1 MFETGYRHAYLRGM
15 GYFRVFLLYWR
26 FSICS
31 HFNHTGHPRA
41 ASRHCEARNKKEE
54 AINVGA
60 IGMNRVPSHMDGKYF
75 LNERATFWITI
86 ILKYG
91 LNQV

>member
-1 MFETGYRHAYLRGM
+1 MLGTGYLHAYLRGM
-15 GYFRVFLLYWR
+15 RGLCVFLLNWR

-31 HFNHTGHPRA
+31 HFNHTSNPRA
-41 ASRHCEARNKKEE
+41 ANRNCVARKKPEE
-54 AINVGA
+54 AIIVRV
-60 IGMNRVPSHMDGKYF
+60 IGKNKVTSHMDGKHF
-75 LNERATFWITI
+75 FHERVTLWITI